1 MSTEMIAVIAV
12 GLLAG
17 WAAGFF
23 IKGGGLGVMSD
34 LALGLGGSIVA
45 AVVVQMLGMVSEPGW
60 FAMSVVALIGAAAV
74 IGAQRRFYTHA

>member
-1 MSTEMIAVIAV
+1 MSAEMIAVVAV

-23 IKGGGLGVMSD
+23 VKGGGLGVMSD

-45 AVVVQMLGMVSEPGW
+45 AVVVQMLGMASEPGS
-60 FAMSVVALIGAAAV
+60 FAMSIVALIGATVV
-74 IGAQRRFYTHA
+74 IGAQRRFYRHA